1 MRHIKIGS
9 LALFLVFMLFG
20 SQTLF
25 SQDEK
30 PEDRFQ
36 KMFDEVKERLD
47 LTEEQAPKVEAILKA
62 EHDRMNALR
71 EKYKDKGRS
80 GFSDMKDEMD
90 EIQKNTEKYLKD
102 VLTDDQMKEYRKMK
116 EERQEKRRDDR
127 RGRRPG
133 GGMPPGGGDRP
144 GF

>member
-1 MRHIKIGS
+1 MRHIKLDS